1 MASTTRD
8 GDYRRQLTADTLA
21 GPATARQ
28 DAKAITNVVRRMA
41 DPASRYSWLAH
52 QPMQRKILIAIGA
65 MLLLFVIAG
74 LVTLQSVSS
83 QVSSGYWTRHTYE
96 VKLKLADTVRALQ
109 ASQIGAR
116 GYLLT
121 LQPEELAA
129 FQQANHDLTENI
141 RQLRQLTSDNPL
153 QQARI
158 DQLESMSIK
167 WQQEMVSKA
176 IDAVKDITTSDAAAA
191 ALQRGSIQSSYLSHL
206 SVRVSDLLA
215 VIKQMDEQE
224 SNLLGEREHL
234 EHRDVLEVEVV
245 TWVTLLLSLALGISV
260 ITMTFRLITRPILRM
275 TDLMTRLAAHD
286 HSVEIRQLERRDEI
300 GEIARALQ
308 VFKQM
313 AIETA
318 AQTWVKT
325 HVTQIAS
332 ELQAVSDPREFA
344 HRLTGALV
352 PLLQCGVGVFYMYD
366 ENDRS
371 LLLEGSYGYQH
382 RRHLSTHYALGEG
395 LVGQS
400 AMERKP
406 ITLNNVPEDYLHIH
420 SGTGDAAPRSVTVVP
435 LLLRDKLLGVLE
447 LASFQPLTEPQERL
461 LSELLPI
468 ASLSL
473 ENLGR
478 AIRTESLLKR
488 TREQADELR
497 TSEETLRRQQQ
508 DLQASNE
515 ELNAKT
521 SELEEQSQRLLASE
535 EELRVQTEELQAS
548 NEELRQKTDTLNQQK
563 QVLETLQRETQEKAE
578 ELARASQYKSEFL
591 ANMSHE
597 LRTPLNSLLI
607 LSRSLADNREGNLD
621 NEQVESARIIHD
633 SGSNLLRLI
642 NDILDLSK
650 VEAGKME
657 VILDD
662 FPLADLERVLRRTFN
677 HVAQEKQLGF
687 HIDIDPTL
695 PASMR
700 TDASKLEQVANNLI
714 GNAFK
719 FTHHGAVSVHIGR
732 PSAAIVLPEALRGK
746 DIIAI
751 AVNDTG
757 IGIPPEKAQKI
768 FYAFEQVDASTSRQY
783 GGTGLGLAISKRIVE
798 LLDGDIVVH
807 SDVGHGST
815 FTILLPERGPEGDNF
830 TSATSAALPAQR
842 AAHSTG
848 LLPESIEDDRASLA
862 PGDTV
867 ILIIEDD
874 PVFARILADMV
885 RRKGYRVLA
894 AADGESGLQLAQQH
908 RPTGILLDVMLP
920 GMDGWTV
927 IERLKESALTRHVPV
942 HFISA
947 VDEANRGRELGAVGF
962 LTKPVSREAISGAFD
977 RLLHFAEG
985 QTRHLL
991 VIDDDADS
999 RAALRTLLRH
1009 DDVII
1014 DEAGSA
1020 EDALP
1025 RLSGTNYDCIV
1036 LDLGLPGMSGMQF
1049 LEQLATVGRLP
1060 PVVVYS
1066 GRELS
1071 REESLKLRQYTD
1083 SIVIK
1088 GVRSAERLM
1097 DEVSLFLHS
1106 IKDGRTPAHASEAP
1120 SPTALAGGEL
1130 RDRKVLLVD
1139 DDMRNLFALS
1149 KVLRGWGMHVSMA
1162 QDGLKA
1168 LKTLADHDDIELVL
1182 MDVMMPVMDGYD
1194 TIREIRAQPALA
1206 RLPIIALTAK
1216 AMRGDREKCLEAGA
1230 NDYLSKPIDI
1240 DKLSSMMRV
1249 WLQR

>member
-1 MASTTRD
+1 MAHRTD
-8 GDYRRQLTADTLA
+8 
-21 GPATARQ
+21 
-28 DAKAITNVVRRMA
+28 DARMA
-41 DPASRYSWLAH
+41 KPRSRYTWLAH
-52 QPMQRKILIAIGA
+52 QPIQQKILTAIG
-65 MLLLFVIAG
+65 LLVLLFVICGA
-74 LVTLQSVSS
+74 VTLRSLS
-83 QVSSGYWTRHTYE
+83 QQVDSWRWSRHSYE
-96 VKLKLADTVRALQ
+96 VELKLADVVRALQ
-109 ASQIGAR
+109 GSQIAAR

-121 LQPEELAA
+121 QQPSELTA
-129 FQQANHDLTENI
+129 FHQANHDLDTDI
-141 RQLRQLTSDNPL
+141 AKLRELTSDNPL
-153 QQARI
+153 QQTRI
-158 DQLESMSIK
+158 DQLQSMNAQ
-167 WQQEMVSKA
+167 WQQEVTRNG
-176 IDAVKDITTSDAAAA
+176 IDAVNNIKTIDLADAA
-191 ALQRGSIQSSYLSHL
+191 LERERIQTNYVAHQ
-206 SVRVSDLLA
+206 SVRADDLRHL
-215 VIKQMDEQE
+215 ITQMLDTEQV
-224 SNLLGEREHL
+224 LLDQREAAQ
-234 EHRDVLEVEVV
+234 HRNILKVQAV
-245 TWVTLLLSLALGISV
+245 TWVGMLLSVLFGILV
-260 ITMTFRLITRPILRM
+260 IVMTFRLITRPIRRM
-275 TDLMTRLAAHD
+275 TDLMTRLASHD
-286 HSVEIRQLERRDEI
+286 HSIEIRQLERRDEI

-313 AIETA
+313 AIETS

-325 HVTQIAS
+325 HVSQVAS
-332 ELQAVSDPREFA
+332 ELQAVNDQREFA
-344 HRLTGALV
+344 ECLTGTVV
-352 PLLQCGVGVFYMYD
+352 PLLQGGVGVFYMYD
-366 ENDRS
+366 DNDRS

-395 LVGQS
+395 LVGQC
-400 AMERKP
+400 AVERKP
-406 ITLNNVPEDYLHIH
+406 ITLQDVPDNYVRIH
-420 SGTGDAAPRSVTVVP
+420 SGTGEANPRTVTVLP

-447 LASFQPLTEPQERL
+447 LASFQELTEAQQRL
-461 LSELLPI
+461 LDELLPI
-468 ASLSL
+468 AALSL
-473 ENLGR
+473 ENLCR
-478 AIRTESLLKR
+478 AIRTQDLLTR

-497 TSEETLRRQQQ
+497 TSEDALRRQQQ
-508 DLQASNE
+508 DLQTTNE

-521 SELEEQSQRLLASE
+521 RELQEQSQRLLASE

-548 NEELRQKTDTLNQQK
+548 NEELRQKTDTLNRQK
-563 QVLETLQRETQEKAE
+563 LVLETLQQETQEKAE

-621 NEQVESARIIHD
+621 EEQIESARIIHD

-657 VILDD
+657 VVLED
-662 FPLADLERVLRRTFN
+662 FPLADLERTLKRTFN
-677 HVAQEKQLGF
+677 HVAQEKQLAF

-695 PASMR
+695 PPTIR
-700 TDASKLEQVANNLI
+700 TDAPKLEQVANNLI

-719 FTHHGAVSVHIGR
+719 FTHQGAVSVLIGR
-732 PSAAIVLPEALRGK
+732 PSNAIALPPALR
-746 DIIAI
+746 DRYVISI
-751 AVNDTG
+751 AVIDTG
-757 IGIPPEKAQKI
+757 IGIPPDKAQKI
-768 FYAFEQVDASTSRQY
+768 FHAFEQVDASTSRQY
-783 GGTGLGLAISKRIVE
+783 GGTGLGLTISKRIAE
-798 LLDGDIVVH
+798 LLDGDIVLH

-815 FTILLPERGPEGDNF
+815 FTILLPVDGPSGDTATLPTHTTAQAPARPV
-830 TSATSAALPAQR
+830 TSSA
-842 AAHSTG
+842 
-848 LLPESIEDDRASLA
+848 LLPEAIEDDRDSVT

-874 PVFARILADMV
+874 PVFARILADLV
-885 RRKGYRVLA
+885 RRKGYRALA
-894 AADGESGLQLAQQH
+894 AADGESGLQLALQY

-927 IERLKESALTRHVPV
+927 IERLKDNPATRHVPV

-962 LTKPVSREAISGAFD
+962 LTKPVSREAIGAAFD

-985 QTRHLL
+985 HMRHLL

-999 RAALRTLLRH
+999 RAAMRTLLRH
-1009 DDVII
+1009 DDVTI
-1014 DEAGSA
+1014 DEVGSA
-1020 EDALP
+1020 EEALM
-1025 RLSGTNYDCIV
+1025 RMADTHYDCIV
-1036 LDLGLPGMSGMQF
+1036 LDLGLPGMSGIEL
-1049 LEQLATVGRLP
+1049 LEQLSASGRIP

-1088 GVRSAERLM
+1088 GVRSPERLM

-1106 IKDGRTPAHASEAP
+1106 VRDAHRATAATPAAP
-1120 SPTALAGGEL
+1120 IPDIGEL
-1130 RDRKVLLVD
+1130 HGRKVLLVD

-1149 KVLRGWGMHVSMA
+1149 KVLRGWGMQVTMA
-1162 QDGLKA
+1162 QDGQKA
-1168 LKTLADHDDIELVL
+1168 LKALADHDDVELVL

-1194 TIREIRAQPALA
+1194 TIREIRAQHRLA
-1206 RLPIIALTAK
+1206 KLPIIALTAK

-1249 WLQR
+1249 WLHR

>member
-1 MASTTRD
+1 MAHRTD
-8 GDYRRQLTADTLA
+8 
-21 GPATARQ
+21 
-28 DAKAITNVVRRMA
+28 DARMA
-41 DPASRYSWLAH
+41 TPRSRYSWLAH
-52 QPMQRKILIAIGA
+52 QPIQQKILTAIG
-65 MLLLFVIAG
+65 LLVLLFVICGA
-74 LVTLQSVSS
+74 VTLRSLSL
-83 QVSSGYWTRHTYE
+83 QVDSWHWSRHSYE
-96 VKLKLADTVRALQ
+96 VELKLADVVRALQ
-109 ASQIGAR
+109 GSQIAAR

-121 LQPEELAA
+121 QQPSELTA
-129 FQQANHDLTENI
+129 FHQANHDLVADI
-141 RQLRQLTSDNPL
+141 VKLRQLTSDNPL

-158 DQLESMSIK
+158 DQLQSMSAQ
-167 WQQEMVSKA
+167 WQQEVTRNG
-176 IDAVKDITTSDAAAA
+176 IDAVNTIKTTDQADAA
-191 ALQRGSIQSSYLSHL
+191 L
-206 SVRVSDLLA
+206 
-215 VIKQMDEQE
+215 
-224 SNLLGEREHL
+224 ERERIQTNYVAHQSIRADDLRHL
-234 EHRDVLEVEVV
+234 ITQMLDTEQVLLDQREAAQHRNVLKVQAV
-245 TWVTLLLSLALGISV
+245 TWVGMLLSVLFGISV
-260 ITMTFRLITRPILRM
+260 IVMTFRLITRPIRRM
-275 TDLMTRLAAHD
+275 TDLMTRLAGHD

-300 GEIARALQ
+300 GEIARALE

-313 AIETA
+313 AIETS

-325 HVTQIAS
+325 HVSQVAS
-332 ELQAVSDPREFA
+332 ELQAVNDQREFA
-344 HRLTGALV
+344 ECLTGALV
-352 PLLQCGVGVFYMYD
+352 PLLQGGVGVFYMYD
-366 ENDRS
+366 DNDRS

-395 LVGQS
+395 LVGQC

-406 ITLNNVPEDYLHIH
+406 ITLQNVPDDYVRIH
-420 SGTGDAAPRSVTVVP
+420 SGTGEATPRTVTVLP

-447 LASFQPLTEPQERL
+447 LASFQELTEAQQHL
-461 LSELLPI
+461 LEELLPI
-468 ASLSL
+468 AALSL
-473 ENLGR
+473 ENLCR
-478 AIRTESLLKR
+478 AIRTQDLLTR

-497 TSEETLRRQQQ
+497 ASEDALRRQQQ
-508 DLQASNE
+508 DLQTTNE
-515 ELNAKT
+515 ELNART
-521 SELEEQSQRLLASE
+521 QELQEQSQRLLASE

-563 QVLETLQRETQEKAE
+563 HVLETLQRETQEKAE

-621 NEQVESARIIHD
+621 EEQIESARIIHD

-657 VILDD
+657 IMLDE
-662 FPLADLERVLRRTFN
+662 FPLADLERALKRTFN
-677 HVAQEKQLGF
+677 HVAQEKQLAF
-687 HIDIDPTL
+687 HIDIEPTL
-695 PASMR
+695 PSTIC
-700 TDASKLEQVANNLI
+700 TDAPKLEQVANNLI

-719 FTHHGAVSVHIGR
+719 FTHQGAVSVLIGR
-732 PSAAIVLPEALRGK
+732 PSTAITLPAALRDK
-746 DIIAI
+746 DVIAI
-751 AVNDTG
+751 AVIDTG
-757 IGIPPEKAQKI
+757 IGIASDKAQKI
-768 FYAFEQVDASTSRQY
+768 FHAFEQVDASTSRQY

-798 LLDGDIVVH
+798 LLDGDIVLH

-815 FTILLPERGPEGDNF
+815 FTILLPLHGPAAD
-830 TSATSAALPAQR
+830 SATSSTAGAPAPAR
-842 AAHSTG
+842 LATSSA
-848 LLPESIEDDRASLA
+848 LLPETIEDDRGSIS

-885 RRKGYRVLA
+885 RRKGYRALA
-894 AADGESGLQLAQQH
+894 AADGESGLQLALQY

-927 IERLKESALTRHVPV
+927 IERLKENPATRHVPV

-962 LTKPVSREAISGAFD
+962 LTKPVSREAIGAAFD

-985 QTRHLL
+985 HMRHLL

-1009 DDVII
+1009 DDVTI
-1014 DEAGSA
+1014 DEVGSA
-1020 EDALP
+1020 EEALTRMVDAH
-1025 RLSGTNYDCIV
+1025 YDCIV
-1036 LDLGLPGMSGMQF
+1036 LDLGLPGMSGIEL
-1049 LEQLATVGRLP
+1049 LEQLSAGGRMP

-1088 GVRSAERLM
+1088 GARSPERLM

-1106 IKDGRTPAHASEAP
+1106 VRDAHRATAATPAAP
-1120 SPTALAGGEL
+1120 IPDVGEL
-1130 RDRKVLLVD
+1130 HNRKLLLVD

-1149 KVLRGWGMHVSMA
+1149 KVLRGWGMQVTMA
-1162 QDGLKA
+1162 QDGQKA
-1168 LKTLADHDDIELVL
+1168 LKALADHDDVELVL

-1194 TIREIRAQPALA
+1194 TIREIRAQHRLA
-1206 RLPIIALTAK
+1206 KLPIIALTAK

-1249 WLQR
+1249 WLHR